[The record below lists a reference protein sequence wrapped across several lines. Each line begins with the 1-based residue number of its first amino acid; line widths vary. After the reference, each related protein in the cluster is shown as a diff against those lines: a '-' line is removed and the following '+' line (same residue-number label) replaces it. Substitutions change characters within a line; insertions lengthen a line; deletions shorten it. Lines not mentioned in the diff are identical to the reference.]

1 MPHAHTADLDIYY
14 ETSGRPEDPCVLL
27 VHGYGAQLIQ
37 WPAELY
43 DGLAAEGL
51 FVVRMDNRDVG
62 LSSKLTG
69 QMPQLGPP
77 APGTFAPTLL
87 APPPYTL
94 RDMTGDALG
103 VLDALGIDRAHFVGA
118 SLGGTIVQ
126 RIAIEHP
133 ERVLSLTSVMSSPG
147 DPTLPPAAPE
157 ATAALLSPAP
167 PDREGYINH
176 MAPVL
181 QALWGPSYDEARAR
195 AQLAERYDRAYY
207 PEGMIRQMA
216 ALVSDG
222 DRTPDL
228 GKVTAP
234 TLVLHGREDALVPL
248 AHGEATAAAI
258 PGARLIVLDGM
269 GHDLP
274 PTHTGAM
281 VNAIAEH
288 ARAASADVAG

>member
-1 MPHAHTADLDIYY
+1 MPTAHVNGIDISY
-14 ETSGRPEDPCVLL
+14 ETSGSSADPCILL

-43 DGLAAEGL
+43 DGLAAQGF

-62 LSSKLTG
+62 LSEKLTG
-69 QMPQLGPP
+69 QFPQLGAPE
-77 APGTFAPTLL
+77 PGTFAPTLL

-94 RDMTGDALG
+94 RDMADDALG
-103 VLDALGIDRAHFVGA
+103 LLDALGIPQAHLVGA

-167 PDREGYINH
+167 PDREGYVDH

-181 QALWGPSYDEARAR
+181 AALWGPSFDEERAR
-195 AQLAERYDRAYY
+195 AQLGARHDRAYY

-222 DRTPDL
+222 DRTADL

-248 AHGEATAAAI
+248 AHGEATTAAI
-258 PGARLIVLDGM
+258 PGARLIILDGM

-274 PTHTGAM
+274 PSHTQAM
-281 VNAIAEH
+281 VTAIAEH
-288 ARAASADVAG
+288 ARAVSGSVAG

>member
-1 MPHAHTADLDIYY
+1 MPTAHAHGIDLTY
-14 ETSGRPEDPCVLL
+14 ETSGSSTDPCILL

-37 WPAELY
+37 WPEELY
-43 DGLAAEGL
+43 DGLADLGY

-62 LSSKLTG
+62 LSTKLSG
-69 QMPQLGPP
+69 QFPQLGAPV
-77 APGTFAPTLL
+77 PGTFSPTLL

-94 RDMTGDALG
+94 RDMAADALG
-103 VLDALGIDRAHFVGA
+103 VLDALGVERAHLVGA
-118 SLGGTIVQ
+118 SLGGTVVQ

-157 ATAALLSPAP
+157 ATAALLSAAP
-167 PDREGYINH
+167 PDRQGYLDH
-176 MAPVL
+176 MTPVL
-181 QALWGPSYDEARAR
+181 QALWGPSFEESRAR
-195 AQLAERYDRAYY
+195 AQLAARYDRAYY

-222 DRTPDL
+222 DRTTEL
-228 GKVTAP
+228 AAVAVP

-248 AHGEATAAAI
+248 AHGEATAAAV
-258 PGARLIVLDGM
+258 PSARLVVLDGM

-274 PTHTGAM
+274 PSHMPAI
-281 VNAIAEH
+281 VSAIAEH
-288 ARAASADVAG
+288 ARQASAPVAG

>member
-1 MPHAHTADLDIYY
+1 
-14 ETSGRPEDPCVLL
+14 

-43 DGLAAEGL
+43 DGLAEQGF
-51 FVVRMDNRDVG
+51 FVVRTDNRDVG
-62 LSSKLTG
+62 LSTKLTG
-69 QMPQLGPP
+69 QLPQLGAP

-94 RDMTGDALG
+94 RDMAEDALG
-103 VLDALGIDRAHFVGA
+103 VLDALGIQQAHFVGA

-126 RIAIEHP
+126 RIAIEAP
-133 ERVLSLTSVMSSPG
+133 ERMLSLTSVMSSPG
-147 DPTLPPAAPE
+147 NPALPPAAPA

-167 PDREGYINH
+167 PDREGYIDH

-181 QALWGPSYDEARAR
+181 EALWGPSFDEERAR
-195 AQLAERYDRAYY
+195 AQLAARYDRAYY

-216 ALVSDG
+216 ALISDG
-222 DRTPDL
+222 DRTSDL
-228 GKVTAP
+228 CKVTVP

-248 AHGEATAAAI
+248 AHGEATAQAV
-258 PGARLIVLDGM
+258 PGARLVVLDGM

-274 PTHTGAM
+274 PAQMPAM
-281 VNAIAEH
+281 VSAIAGH
-288 ARAASADVAG
+288 AHSADRTG